1 MKTNSLSAW
10 ILAIRPYSLGN
21 SVILILI
28 GSALAFTD
36 GGFRPVVA
44 LLCLVFAVTM
54 QCTANLVNDLCD
66 FLKGA
71 DRPDRLGP
79 DRAFAKGYITLRA
92 MKSGIAAFT
101 LAACAA
107 GAGLLALSGWNWWLL
122 LVGASCIVFAYF
134 YTAGPWPLAYHGMG
148 DIAVILFFG
157 LIPVGFTYYLQC
169 GGWSGE
175 TAVVGL
181 ACGMVIDT
189 MLMINNFRDREE
201 DRRCN
206 KRTIVVCL
214 GAAAGR
220 WGYLVLG
227 TGAILLCLSLLA
239 EGRIAAA
246 LLPLPYLAVHIATWR
261 KMVRIDHGEEL
272 NVCLGETARN
282 ILLFGALRPQASC
295 STKSCANNG
304 RHLLSPPRPHFAVG
318 IMPDFRNSDDPNPKS
333 NTTTVA
339 RQTDGAIPGNRPSPN
354 DRPAGPR
361 FAALAEKRA
370 RSAQARTT
378 GDQNERKGRQPTLPG
393 EKTENP

>member
-10 ILAIRPYSLGN
+10 ILAVRPYSLGN
-21 SVILILI
+21 SVILVLI
-28 GSALAFTD
+28 GSALAWTD
-36 GGFRPVVA
+36 RGFHWLPAVLCLAFA
-44 LLCLVFAVTM
+44 LLM
-54 QCTANLVNDLCD
+54 QCTANLVNDLWD

-71 DRPDRLGP
+71 DQPDRLGP
-79 DRAFAKGYITLRA
+79 DRAFAKGYITLGA
-92 MKSGIAAFT
+92 MKAGIAGFT

-107 GAGLLALSGWNWWLL
+107 GVAL
-122 LVGASCIVFAYF
+122 LVWALHAGALRYGGWELVAAGAACIVFAWF

-282 ILLFGALRPQASC
+282 ILLFGALLTA
-295 STKSCANNG
+295 G
-304 RHLLSPPRPHFAVG
+304 ILLDK
-318 IMPDFRNSDDPNPKS
+318 I
-333 NTTTVA
+333 
-339 RQTDGAIPGNRPSPN
+339 
-354 DRPAGPR
+354 
-361 FAALAEKRA
+361 LC
-370 RSAQARTT
+370 
-378 GDQNERKGRQPTLPG
+378 
-393 EKTENP
+393 

>member
-107 GAGLLALSGWNWWLL
+107 GVGLLALSGWNWWLL

-169 GGWSGE
+169 GTWSGE

-206 KRTIVVCL
+206 KRTIVVCPEPQR
-214 GAAAGR
+214 GAGVTWLWAQEPSCCASR
-220 WGYLVLG
+220 CWPKAVSPQ
-227 TGAILLCLSLLA
+227 LC
-239 EGRIAAA
+239 
-246 LLPLPYLAVHIATWR
+246 
-261 KMVRIDHGEEL
+261 
-272 NVCLGETARN
+272 CL
-282 ILLFGALRPQASC
+282 C
-295 STKSCANNG
+295 
-304 RHLLSPPRPHFAVG
+304 
-318 IMPDFRNSDDPNPKS
+318 
-333 NTTTVA
+333 
-339 RQTDGAIPGNRPSPN
+339 
-354 DRPAGPR
+354 
-361 FAALAEKRA
+361 
-370 RSAQARTT
+370 
-378 GDQNERKGRQPTLPG
+378 PTLQSISPHG
-393 EKTENP
+393 ARWYASTTAKN

>member
-1 MKTNSLSAW
+1 MKTNSLRAW
-10 ILAIRPYSLGN
+10 LLAVRPYSFGAT
-21 SVILILI
+21 STPIIVA
-28 GSALAFTD
+28 SALAWSD
-36 GGFRPVVA
+36 GSFHWLPA
-44 LLCLVFAVTM
+44 LLCLLFALLM

-66 FLKGA
+66 FQKGA
-71 DRPDRLGP
+71 DSPERLGP

-92 MKSGIAAFT
+92 MKWGIAAFT
-101 LAACAA
+101 VA
-107 GAGLLALSGWNWWLL
+107 GAAVGLTLLHYGGWELL
-122 LVGASCIVFAYF
+122 LVGAACILFAYL
-134 YTAGPWPLAYHGMG
+134 YTAGPWPLAYHGLG
-148 DIAVILFFG
+148 DVAVILFFG
-157 LIPVGFTYYLQC
+157 VVPVGFTYYLQC

-220 WGYLVLG
+220 WGYLVPG

-282 ILLFGALRPQASC
+282 ILLFGALLTA
-295 STKSCANNG
+295 G
-304 RHLLSPPRPHFAVG
+304 ILLDK
-318 IMPDFRNSDDPNPKS
+318 I
-333 NTTTVA
+333 
-339 RQTDGAIPGNRPSPN
+339 
-354 DRPAGPR
+354 
-361 FAALAEKRA
+361 LC
-370 RSAQARTT
+370 
-378 GDQNERKGRQPTLPG
+378 
-393 EKTENP
+393 